1 MKISA
6 LERSNKNALICYGI
20 MNFLLVLA
28 YLIEVFK
35 GSRTITYYVVFCIL
49 ALIPF
54 FFNLFMYKRNH
65 ETPVIKY
72 AIPGGFC
79 IFYLFIIFTTSSPVA
94 YVYAFL
100 VAIMLVAMDNAKI
113 TKVYVIAV
121 AIGNVVSSVIL
132 LMNGTYTA
140 DDMPNIEIRVLS
152 SIVFALFLIFTEK
165 VVALNARDRLD
176 EINEE
181 KKNTADLMEQVI
193 ESAKGLTNSIETVS
207 GKMDSLSSAT
217 DKTMNAMEE
226 VNQETADTADSIQIQ
241 LNKTEEIS
249 DIINQVDEVSEI
261 IVQDITDT
269 KNEIN
274 ISTENIE
281 KLISQVDAS
290 NKANENVSRELVEL
304 KNYTDQMQSI
314 IDVIDNVTDQTSLL
328 SLNASIEAARA
339 GEAGKG
345 FAVVAGEISALA
357 TQTQQATESITKL
370 INNISNEL
378 SDVVGVIE
386 EMIENAKLQNE
397 ATEKTAQS
405 FAIIHEKNDT
415 VYDRVMQMNS
425 LLNGLTSSNRSIA
438 EGIETISASTQQVT
452 AHSNETY
459 NISMENSKITN
470 EISDIIDNLNSMAK
484 KLSAMTDKQF

>member
-28 YLIEVFK
+28 YLIEVLK
-35 GSRTITYYVVFCIL
+35 GSRTIGYYVVFCIL
-49 ALIPF
+49 ALIPL
-54 FFNLFMYKRNH
+54 FFNLFLFRKNH
-65 ETPVIKY
+65 ETPVIQY

-79 IFYLFIIFTTSSPVA
+79 VFYLFIIFTTSSPVA

-100 VAIMLVAMDNAKI
+100 VAIILVAMNNAKV
-113 TKVYVIAV
+113 TKIYVIAV
-121 AIGNVVSSVIL
+121 AAGNVLSSVIL
-132 LMNGTYTA
+132 LLNGTYTSE
-140 DDMPNIEIRVLS
+140 DMPNIEIRVLS

-165 VVALNARDRLD
+165 VVSLNENDKLD

-181 KKNTADLMEQVI
+181 KKNTSELMNEVI
-193 ESAKGLTNSIETVS
+193 EAAKGLTSSIENVTA
-207 GKMDSLSSAT
+207 KMESLSSAT

-249 DIINQVDEVSEI
+249 NIINQVDEVSEI
-261 IVQDITDT
+261 IVTDITDT
-269 KNEIN
+269 KNELTVSN
-274 ISTENIE
+274 ENID
-281 KLISQVDAS
+281 KLISQVEAS
-290 NKANENVSRELVEL
+290 NKANENVSKELVEL

-378 SDVVGVIE
+378 SDVVKVIE

-397 ATEKTAQS
+397 ATEKTARS
-405 FAIIHEKNDT
+405 FEIIREKNDT
-415 VYDRVMQMNS
+415 VYNKVMQMNS
-425 LLNGLTSSNRSIA
+425 LLTGLTTSNRSIA

-459 NISMENSKITN
+459 SISMENSKVTK
-470 EISDIIDNLNSMAK
+470 EISDIIENLNVMAR
-484 KLSAMTDKQF
+484 KLSKYDG